1 MTRTKRSRQ
10 LQPFGERVT
19 PERARFDEFEL
30 VSIDGTPSE
39 DGLDKSGNPHSKT
52 PPGYRTQRRVPAYAA
67 MHRRGQL
74 TDRQFDAAHE
84 FNAAFEAQ
92 HKSPE
97 KMRMERVD
105 GGGDPHLAQAKRIE
119 AGIMAG
125 RLLAVV
131 PWRHRQL
138 VQWVCGYGWSIGAY
152 AAGRKHQRAS
162 RALRHALDAM
172 ADELGLKR

>member
-1 MTRTKRSRQ
+1 MTRTKRRPR
-10 LQPFGERVT
+10 LEPFGERVT

-30 VSIDGTPSE
+30 VSIEGTPSE

-84 FNAAFEAQ
+84 FNAAFEITQ
-92 HKSPE
+92 KSPP
-97 KMRMERVD
+97 KLNMERVD

-125 RLLAVV
+125 RLLSAV

-138 VQWVCGYGWSIGAY
+138 VIWVAGFGYPIGAY
-152 AAGRKHQRAS
+152 AAGRKHQRHT
-162 RALRHALDAM
+162 RALKLALDAM

>member
-84 FNAAFEAQ
+84 FNAAFEITR
-92 HKSPE
+92 KSPP
-97 KMRMERVD
+97 KLNMERVD
-105 GGGDPHLAQAKRIE
+105 GRGDPHLMQVLRIE
-119 AGIMAG
+119 AAIMVG
-125 RLLAVV
+125 RLRSVV
-131 PWRHRQL
+131 PRRHYRI
-138 VQWVCGYGWSIGAY
+138 VEHV
-152 AAGRKHQRAS
+152 AGEG
-162 RALRHALDAM
+162 RALGQIVQGRAFARMHRALQNALDAM